1 MHCIGLH
8 YKFLRD
14 KSHDTGRLLHQLR
27 DSFASILVSR
37 TQFFLRI
44 ILRDVFQTKNPD
56 REILPTEF
64 FPIRYLLVENVLY
77 LSRTQRIYL
86 IAFVQSQ
93 HVPFFNHLAIEQ
105 PESLRKQEKHD
116 QQDCNTC
123 CETATSQ
130 IPSIIFSKIF
140 FIPIGFLMQRKQLLI
155 KEV

>member
-1 MHCIGLH
+1 MHRIGLY
-8 YKFLRD
+8 YKFLRN
-14 KSHDTGRLLHQLR
+14 KSHDTGRFFHQLR
-27 DSFASILVSR
+27 DSFTGILVSR

-64 FPIRYLLVENVLY
+64 FPVRYLLVENVLY
-77 LSRTQRIYL
+77 LSRAQRIYL

-105 PESLRKQEKHD
+105 PESLRKQEKHN

-123 CETATSQ
+123 YETATSQ
-130 IPSIIFSKIF
+130 NSFYYFLKNLLHTYWFSDAKKAT
-140 FIPIGFLMQRKQLLI
+140 PY
-155 KEV
+155 